1 MILNWCF
8 NVRNCDFLKV
18 DFVFVKILLLVWRD
32 FWFGSDFLYNNGCFK
47 FMVRLCMFVVYM
59 IVLIKG
65 ILYCCVGE
73 GIKIEVLVVVK

>member
-1 MILNWCF
+1 
-8 NVRNCDFLKV
+8 
-18 DFVFVKILLLVWRD
+18 
-32 FWFGSDFLYNNGCFK
+32 
-47 FMVRLCMFVVYM
+47 MVRLCMFVVYM